1 MYNKDCATFIFLCAV
16 AAILYDFFS
25 TNSFLQFFFLN
36 FCEVHENKNK
46 AGTFHSS
53 SLSPLN
59 SPRYLFSV
67 MYQTFLY
74 AQIFFG
80 NNGQIFY
87 YFILIH
93 TFMRNL
99 LI

>member
-1 MYNKDCATFIFLCAV
+1 MYNKDNGTFSFLFAV

-25 TNSFLQFFFLN
+25 KFVSPIIFLN

-46 AGTFHSS
+46 DSS
-53 SLSPLN
+53 SLSALN

-67 MYQTFLY
+67 MYQTSLY

-93 TFMRNL
+93 TFMINP